1 MQLDSVRELKA
12 ALTSSLLAPLAQSV
26 PARRL
31 LNVAAQPV
39 SAAAGMHRTIGLGI
53 VKTGKEDYKLAVRL
67 QRRAM
72 ENSPQLDAIHR
83 QAKGELDVRY
93 IGRVVKR
100 ALPWHQKRNRPLR
113 IGSSIGHYRVTAG
126 TLGCFVRSRADGAVL
141 ILSNNHV
148 LADENRGKSG
158 DLIIQPGTYDHG
170 RNPADAVGKLAN
182 FVRLKRTGANRVDCS
197 VASVNAE
204 VKYNY
209 AKLTGL
215 GNLAGLGDAVL
226 DEGLTVA
233 KAGRTTGITHG
244 KVTAFEL
251 DNLVVGYDMGDIRFD
266 DQIEIEGAG
275 DGPFSDGG
283 DGGSPIVD
291 SDLRGVGLLFAG
303 SDQGGTNGRGL
314 TYANPLRTVLDHLKV
329 DLLYRE

>member
-12 ALTSSLLAPLAQSV
+12 ALAKSVLALMAESV
-26 PARRL
+26 TARRL
-31 LNVAAQPV
+31 VNLAAQPL
-39 SAAAGMHRTIGLGI
+39 SAAAGKHRTIALGI
-53 VKTGKEDYKLAVRL
+53 VKSGKQDYKLAVRL

-72 ENSPQLDAIHR
+72 ENSPHLDAIHR
-83 QAKGELDVRY
+83 QAKGEVDVRY

-158 DLIIQPGTYDHG
+158 DIIIQPGTYDHG
-170 RNPADAVGKLAN
+170 RNPADAVGRLTN
-182 FVRLKRTGANRVDCS
+182 FVRLKRTGANRVDCA

-204 VKYNY
+204 VKCNSS
-209 AKLTGL
+209 KLTSL
-215 GNLAGLGDAVL
+215 GKLAGLGDAVL
-226 DEGLTVA
+226 DEGLTVD
-233 KAGRTTGITHG
+233 KAGRTTGVTRG
-244 KVTAFEL
+244 KVAAFEL

-266 DQIEIEGAG
+266 DQIEIEGEGEAA
-275 DGPFSDGG
+275 FSDGG
-283 DGGSPIVD
+283 DSGSLIVD
-291 SDLRGVGLLFAG
+291 GQLRGVALLFAG
-303 SDQGGTNGRGL
+303 SDQGGANGRGL
-314 TYANPLRTVLDHLKV
+314 TYASPLRAVLDQLKV
-329 DLLYRE
+329 DLLY

>member
-12 ALTSSLLAPLAQSV
+12 ALAKSVLAPLAQS
-26 PARRL
+26 ATTRRM

-39 SAAAGMHRTIGLGI
+39 SAVAGTHRTIALG
-53 VKTGKEDYKLAVRL
+53 VFKTGKQDYELAVRL

-126 TLGCFVRSRADGAVL
+126 TLGCFVRSGADGAVL

-148 LADENRGKSG
+148 LADENRGKIG
-158 DLIIQPGTYDHG
+158 DPIIQPGIYDHG
-170 RNPADAVGKLAN
+170 RNPADAVGRLTN
-182 FVRLKRTGANRVDCS
+182 FVKLKRTGANRVDCA
-197 VASVNAE
+197 VASMDAE

-209 AKLTGL
+209 SKLASL
-215 GNLAGLGDAVL
+215 GKLAGLGDAFL
-226 DEGLTVA
+226 GEGLSVA

-244 KVTAFEL
+244 NVAAFEL

-266 DQIEIEGAG
+266 DQIEIEGEGEAA
-275 DGPFSDGG
+275 FSDGG
-283 DGGSPIVD
+283 DSGSLVVD
-291 SDLRGVGLLFAG
+291 GEFRGVALLFAG

-314 TYANPLRTVLDHLKV
+314 TYAGPLRAVLDQLKV
-329 DLLYRE
+329 DLLY